1 MERILEA
8 PMEMQARWE
17 NQLLALAGNVPH
29 PSTRPFFSYW
39 AGDATLQ
46 KAYKHAEVVT
56 AEHSKSFHF
65 ASGLLPEEK
74 RSAVR
79 ALYAFCRT
87 VDDIVDESTDDE
99 RESQLDYWRGMI
111 ETGSF
116 SDNDLVAA
124 AWADTL
130 TRYHIPRHYALQ
142 LIDGVNRDLFQ
153 ARYQT
158 FDELATYCYGVA
170 STVGLMSMYIV
181 GFKNNTAVPYAIK
194 LGVALQM
201 TNILRDV
208 GEDYRNGRLY
218 LPREELAFYGIRE
231 EDIAEGRITDNWRQF
246 MKFQLERTR
255 HLYKDS
261 WDGVKMLER
270 EGQLAIGAASVFY
283 QGILDDI
290 EKHDYDVF
298 TRRANLSAVSKVSRI
313 PALWLKIKA
322 L

>member
-1 MERILEA
+1 
-8 PMEMQARWE
+8 MEMHARWE

-39 AGDATLQ
+39 AGDAELH
-46 KAYKHAEVVT
+46 KAYQYAQTVT

-74 RSAVR
+74 RAAVR

-87 VDDIVDESTDDE
+87 VDDIVDESADEE
-99 RESQLDYWRGMI
+99 REARLDYWRGMV
-111 ETGSF
+111 EHGSF
-116 SDNDLVAA
+116 ADHDLTAV
-124 AWADTL
+124 AWADAL
-130 TRYHIPRHYALQ
+130 ARYHIPRHYALQ
-142 LIDGVNRDLFQ
+142 LIDGVNRDLIQ

-218 LPREELAFYGIRE
+218 LPREELTFYGIRE
-231 EDIAEGRITDNWRQF
+231 QDIAEGRLTDNWRQF
-246 MKFQLERTR
+246 MKFQIERTR
-255 HLYKDS
+255 QLYEES
-261 WDGVKMLER
+261 WAGVKLLER

-283 QGILDDI
+283 QGILEDI

-298 TRRANLSAVSKVSRI
+298 TRRANLSTLGKVSRI

>member
-1 MERILEA
+1 
-8 PMEMQARWE
+8 MQVQANWE
-17 NQLLALAGNVPH
+17 NQLLALAGNIPH
-29 PSTRPFFSYW
+29 PQTRPFFSYW
-39 AGDATLQ
+39 AGDAALRT
-46 KAYKHAEVVT
+46 AYKQAEQIT
-56 AEHSKSFHF
+56 AEHSKSFYF

-87 VDDIVDESTDDE
+87 VDDIVDESTDDQ
-99 RESQLDYWRGMI
+99 RESQLDYWRGMV
-111 ETGSF
+111 EHASF
-116 SDNDLVAA
+116 SDDDLVAA

-142 LIDGVNRDLFQ
+142 LIDGVNRDLTQ
-153 ARYQT
+153 SRYQT
-158 FDELATYCYGVA
+158 FEELATYCYGVA

-181 GFKNNTAVPYAIK
+181 GFKNNEAVPYAIK

-201 TNILRDV
+201 TNILRDI

-231 EDIAEGRITDNWRQF
+231 QDIAEGRITDNWRQF
-246 MKFQLERTR
+246 MKFQIERTR
-255 HLYKDS
+255 QLYEES
-261 WDGVKMLER
+261 WEGVKMLER

-283 QGILDDI
+283 QGILDEI
-290 EKHDYDVF
+290 EKNDYDVF
-298 TRRANLSAVSKVSRI
+298 TRRASLSAMGKVSKV
-313 PALWLKIKA
+313 PALWLKIKT

>member
-1 MERILEA
+1 
-8 PMEMQARWE
+8 MEMQARWE
-17 NQLLALAGNVPH
+17 NQLLALAGNVSH

-39 AGDATLQ
+39 AGDAALQ
-46 KAYKHAEVVT
+46 QAYKHAEIVT

-87 VDDIVDESTDDE
+87 VDDIVDESTDEE

-142 LIDGVNRDLFQ
+142 LIDGVNRDIFQ

-208 GEDYRNGRLY
+208 GEDYCNGRLY
-218 LPREELAFYGIRE
+218 LPREELTFHGIRE
-231 EDIAEGRITDNWRQF
+231 EDIAGGRITDNWRQF
-246 MKFQLERTR
+246 MKFQIERTR
-255 HLYKDS
+255 LLYKDS
-261 WDGVKMLER
+261 WEGVKMLER

-298 TRRANLSAVSKVSRI
+298 TRRASLSAVGKISRI
-313 PALWLKIKA
+313 PALWLKVKA

>member
-1 MERILEA
+1 
-8 PMEMQARWE
+8 MQAQANWE
-17 NQLLALAGNVPH
+17 NQLLALAGNIPN
-29 PSTRPFFSYW
+29 PQARPFFYYW
-39 AGDATLQ
+39 AGDASLRT
-46 KAYKHAEVVT
+46 AYAQAEQIT
-56 AEHSKSFHF
+56 AEHSKSFYF

-87 VDDIVDESTDDE
+87 VDDIVDESIDE
-99 RESQLDYWRGMI
+99 KRESQLDYWRGMV
-111 ETGSF
+111 EHASF
-116 SDNDLVAA
+116 LDGDLVAA

-142 LIDGVNRDLFQ
+142 LIDGVNRDITQ
-153 ARYQT
+153 SRYQT
-158 FDELATYCYGVA
+158 FEELATYCYGVA

-181 GFKNNTAVPYAIK
+181 GFKNNEAVPYAIK

-201 TNILRDV
+201 TNILRDI

-231 EDIAEGRITDNWRQF
+231 QDIAEGRITDNWRQF
-246 MKFQLERTR
+246 MKFQIERTR
-255 HLYKDS
+255 QLYEES
-261 WDGVKMLER
+261 WQGVKMLER

-283 QGILDDI
+283 QGILDEI
-290 EKHDYDVF
+290 EKNDYDVF
-298 TRRANLSAVSKVSRI
+298 TKRASLSAIGKVSKV
-313 PALWLKIKA
+313 PALWLKIKT

>member
-1 MERILEA
+1 
-8 PMEMQARWE
+8 MEMQARWE
-17 NQLLALAGNVPH
+17 NQLLALAGHVPH

-39 AGDATLQ
+39 AGDAALQ
-46 KAYKHAEVVT
+46 KAYKYAKVVT
-56 AEHSKSFHF
+56 AEHSKSFHL

-87 VDDIVDESTDDE
+87 VDDIVDESANDE
-99 RESQLDYWRGMI
+99 RERHLEYWRGMI

-116 SDNDLVAA
+116 ADNDLVAA
-124 AWADTL
+124 AWADTI

-142 LIDGVNRDLFQ
+142 LIDGVNRDLMQ
-153 ARYQT
+153 SRYQT

-181 GFKNNTAVPYAIK
+181 GFKNNDAVPYAIK

-208 GEDYRNGRLY
+208 GEDYHNGRLY
-218 LPREELAFYGIRE
+218 LPREELTFYGIRE
-231 EDIAEGRITDNWRQF
+231 EDISEGRVTDHWRQF
-246 MKFQLERTR
+246 MKFQIERTR
-255 HLYKDS
+255 QLYEDS
-261 WDGVKMLER
+261 WDGVGMLER

-298 TRRANLSAVSKVSRI
+298 SHRASLSAMGKVSRI
-313 PALWLKIKA
+313 PRLWLKIKSLA
-322 L
+322 

>member
-1 MERILEA
+1 
-8 PMEMQARWE
+8 MQVQANWE
-17 NQLLALAGNVPH
+17 NQLLALAGNIPH
-29 PSTRPFFSYW
+29 PQSRPFFSYW
-39 AGDATLQ
+39 AGDASLC
-46 KAYKHAEVVT
+46 KAYNQAEKIT
-56 AEHSKSFHF
+56 AQHSKSFYY

-87 VDDIVDESTDDE
+87 VDDIVDESADDE
-99 RESQLDYWRGMI
+99 REAQLDYWRTI
-111 ETGSF
+111 VESV
-116 SDNDLVAA
+116 SYREDDLVAA

-142 LIDGVNRDLFQ
+142 LIDGVARDLFQ
-153 ARYQT
+153 IRYQS

-181 GFKNNTAVPYAIK
+181 GFKSGEAVPYAIK

-218 LPREELAFYGIRE
+218 LPREELAFYGIPE
-231 EDIAEGRITDNWRQF
+231 SDIAEGRITNNWRQF
-246 MKFQLERTR
+246 MQFQIDRTR
-255 HLYKDS
+255 QLYDES
-261 WDGVKMLER
+261 WAGVKMLER
-270 EGQLAIGAASVFY
+270 EGRLAIGAASVFY
-283 QGILDDI
+283 QGILDEI
-290 EKHDYDVF
+290 EKSDYDIF
-298 TRRANLSAVSKVSRI
+298 THRASLSTFSKASRI
-313 PALWLKIKA
+313 PALWLKIKS